1 MVRLRLRRMGAKKAP
16 FYRVVAADATSP
28 RDGRFIE
35 VLGHYNPTKNPQ
47 IIELKEDRVKY
58 WLGVGAQ
65 PSETVRSLF
74 RQKGLLKKTP
84 DQDEQPADESADE
97 SAEADAAE
105 VDAPSEE

>member
-35 VLGHYNPTKNPQ
+35 ILGHYNPTKDPQ

-58 WLGVGAQ
+58 WLGAGAQ
-65 PSETVRSLF
+65 PSDTVRSLF
-74 RQKGLLKKTP
+74 RQKGLLRKTQE
-84 DQDEQPADESADE
+84 QDAQPADE
-97 SAEADAAE
+97 SAEADA
-105 VDAPSEE
+105 PSEE

>member
-35 VLGHYNPTKNPQ
+35 ILGHYNPTKDPQ
-47 IIELKEDRVKY
+47 IIELKEDRVRY

-65 PSETVRSLF
+65 PSDTVRSLF
-74 RQKGLLKKTP
+74 RQKGLLKTQ
-84 DQDEQPADESADE
+84 DQDAQPADAESE
-97 SAEADAAE
+97 
-105 VDAPSEE
+105 APSEE

>member
-16 FYRVVAADATSP
+16 FYRVVAASDTAP

-35 VLGHYNPTKNPQ
+35 ILGHYNPTKHPQ

-65 PSETVRSLF
+65 PSDTVRSLF
-74 RQKGLLKKTP
+74 RRQGLLKQLH
-84 DQDEQPADESADE
+84 DARGASQEE
-97 SAEADAAE
+97 SAEA
-105 VDAPSEE
+105 